1 MTAYVL
7 DLETNGLL
15 HKLDRVHCLV
25 LRHVE
30 TGEVISC
37 ANQPGHPSI
46 EAGLDYIAEA
56 RQLVGHNLLK
66 FDLPVLRKL
75 YPNLILRPDCDIY
88 DTLVVSR
95 LLFPEIESEDE
106 SKYSHIESKYK
117 GRHSL
122 AAWGERLG
130 TSKIKF
136 KAEAPLEPGEK
147 VWDNWSAAMQ
157 TYCEGDTLVSLELY
171 NYMLTQEISAR
182 AFDLE
187 HEFCCIMAEQEKFG
201 FPFNEKAAYALVN
214 VLKARRTEIDD
225 QLQDVFPPIKEE
237 RISAKTGKPLKTKI
251 TVFNP
256 GSRQQTAERLQQ
268 RYPEIIFGSTEK
280 GNVKVDDDVLEKL
293 GEKYPEAKML
303 AEYQL
308 LNKRLGQIVD
318 GKEAW
323 LNHCRVYNDGRIH
336 GNVNTNSCVSGRVSH
351 SNPNV
356 SQVPSVGAP
365 FGAECRALFYAPEG
379 WDLVGADAS
388 GLELRALAA
397 WLAYFDDG
405 VYAGLV
411 SDPSVDIH
419 AHNAALFGLYDPASG
434 KIPKAARDLS
444 KRLTFGVLYGAGVKK
459 AGSIVCPEATEDE
472 QYRQGKVTIDT
483 FYVNLPAIK
492 QLKDLIDRRITQN
505 GHLVGIDGRKLLIRS
520 RHSALNQLLQ
530 STGAILMKKATCIF
544 WDTVTKAGLDP
555 GEDFQPVGWFH
566 DELQVLARPQ
576 HSEFIAKSIV
586 DGIRQSGEYFG
597 LKCPFTGEYRI
608 GKNWEETH

>member
-1 MTAYVL
+1 MKWII

-136 KAEAPLEPGEK
+136 KAETPLEPGEK

-187 HEFCCIMAEQEKFG
+187 HEFCRIMAEQEKFG

-214 VLKARRTEIDD
+214 VLKARRTELDD
-225 QLQDVFPPIKEE
+225 QLQEVFPPIKEE

-268 RYPEIIFGSTEK
+268 RYPEIVFGSTEK

-459 AGSIVCPEATEDE
+459 AGSIICPEATEDE

-505 GHLVGIDGRKLLIRS
+505 GHLIGIDGRKLLIRS

-586 DGIRQSGEYFG
+586 DGIRQSGEYFE

>member
-1 MTAYVL
+1 MKYVL

-37 ANQPGHPSI
+37 ANQPGYPSI

-56 RQLVGHNLLK
+56 TLLVGHNLLK

-75 YPNLILRPDCDIY
+75 YPNLILRPDCDVY

-106 SKYSHIESKYK
+106 SKYSHIEAKYK

-136 KAEAPLEPGEK
+136 KDETPLAPGEK
-147 VWDNWSAAMQ
+147 VWDNWSPAMQ

-171 NYMLTQEISAR
+171 NYMLTQEIDPR
-182 AFDLE
+182 AFELE
-187 HEFCCIMAEQEKFG
+187 HEFCRIMAKQEKFG

-214 VLKARRTEIDD
+214 VLKSRRTEIDD
-225 QLQDVFPPIKEE
+225 QLQEVFPPIKEE
-237 RISAKTGKPLKTKI
+237 RISAKTGKPLKTKV

-256 GSRQQTAERLQQ
+256 GSRQQTAERLQL
-268 RYPEIIFGSTEK
+268 RYPEIVFGSTEK

-293 GEKYPEAKML
+293 GEKYPEAKIL

-318 GKEAW
+318 GKESW
-323 LNHCRVYNDGRIH
+323 LHHCRVYGDGRIH

-351 SNPNV
+351 SSPNV

-411 SDPSVDIH
+411 SDPTVDIH
-419 AHNAALFGLYDPASG
+419 SHNAALFGLYDPASG
-434 KIPKAARDLS
+434 TIPKSARDLS

-459 AGSIVCPEATEDE
+459 AGSIICPEAREDE

-492 QLKDLIDRRITQN
+492 KLKDLIDRRITQN
-505 GHLVGIDGRKLLIRS
+505 GHLIGIDGRKLLIRS

-544 WDTVTKAGLDP
+544 WDTVTKAGLVP
-555 GEDFQPVGWFH
+555 GDDFQPVGYFH
-566 DELQVLARPQ
+566 DELQVLSLPQ

-586 DGIRQSGEYFG
+586 DGIRQSGEFFE

-608 GKNWEETH
+608 GKNWEQTH

>member
-25 LRHVE
+25 LRHVG

-171 NYMLTQEISAR
+171 NYMLTQEISTR

-187 HEFCCIMAEQEKFG
+187 HEFCRIMAEQEKFG

-214 VLKARRTEIDD
+214 VLKARRTELDD

-268 RYPEIIFGSTEK
+268 RYPEIVFGSTEK
-280 GNVKVDDDVLEKL
+280 GNIKVDDDVLEKL

-505 GHLVGIDGRKLLIRS
+505 GHLIGIDGRKLLIRS

-555 GEDFQPVGWFH
+555 GEDFQPVGYFH

-586 DGIRQSGEYFG
+586 DGIRQSGEYFE

>member
-1 MTAYVL
+1 MKYVL

-15 HKLDRVHCLV
+15 HQLDRVHCLV

-56 RQLVGHNLLK
+56 KQLVGHNLLK

-75 YPNLILRPDCDIY
+75 YPNLVLRPDCDVY

-106 SKYSHIESKYK
+106 SKYSHIEAKYK

-136 KAEAPLEPGEK
+136 KHETPRAPGEK
-147 VWDNWSAAMQ
+147 VWDNWSPAMQ

-171 NYMLTQEISAR
+171 NYMLTQEIDPRS
-182 AFDLE
+182 FELE
-187 HEFCCIMAEQEKFG
+187 HEFCRIMAEQEKFG

-214 VLKARRTEIDD
+214 VLKSRRTEIDD
-225 QLQDVFPPIKEE
+225 QLQEVFPPIKEE
-237 RISAKTGKPLKTKI
+237 RISAKTGKPLKTKV

-256 GSRQQTAERLQQ
+256 GSRQQTAERLQL
-268 RYPEIIFGSTEK
+268 RYPEIVFGATEK

-293 GEKYPEAKML
+293 GEKYPEAKIL

-318 GKEAW
+318 GKESW
-323 LNHCRVYNDGRIH
+323 LHHCRVYGDGRIH

-351 SNPNV
+351 SSPNV

-411 SDPSVDIH
+411 SDPTVDIH
-419 AHNAALFGLYDPASG
+419 SHNAALFGLYDPASG
-434 KIPKAARDLS
+434 TIPKSARDLS

-459 AGSIVCPEATEDE
+459 AGSIICPEAKEDE

-492 QLKDLIDRRITQN
+492 KLKDLIDRRITQN
-505 GHLVGIDGRKLLIRS
+505 GHLIGIDGRKLLIRS

-544 WDTVTKAGLDP
+544 WDTVTKAGLVP
-555 GEDFQPVGWFH
+555 GDDFQPVGYFH
-566 DELQVLARPQ
+566 DELQVLSLPQ

-586 DGIRQSGEYFG
+586 DGICQSGEYFE

-608 GKNWEETH
+608 GKNWEQTH

>member
-187 HEFCCIMAEQEKFG
+187 HEFCRIMAEQEKFG

-214 VLKARRTEIDD
+214 VLKARRTELDD

-268 RYPEIIFGSTEK
+268 RYPEIVFGSTEK

-459 AGSIVCPEATEDE
+459 AGSIICPEATEDE

-505 GHLVGIDGRKLLIRS
+505 GHLIGIDGRKLLIRS

-586 DGIRQSGEYFG
+586 DGIRQSGEYFE

>member
-66 FDLPVLRKL
+66 FDLPVLHKL

-157 TYCEGDTLVSLELY
+157 TYCEGDTLVSMELY
-171 NYMLTQEISAR
+171 NYMLTQEISTR

-187 HEFCCIMAEQEKFG
+187 HEFCRIMAEQEKFG

-237 RISAKTGKPLKTKI
+237 RISAKTGKPLKTKV

-268 RYPEIIFGSTEK
+268 RYPEIVFGSTEK

-459 AGSIVCPEATEDE
+459 AGSIICPEATEDE

-505 GHLVGIDGRKLLIRS
+505 GHLIGIDGRKLLIRS

-555 GEDFQPVGWFH
+555 GEDFQPVGYFH

-586 DGIRQSGEYFG
+586 DGIRQSGEYFE

>member
-1 MTAYVL
+1 MKWII

-15 HKLDRVHCLV
+15 HQLDRVHCLV

-56 RQLVGHNLLK
+56 KQLVGHNLLK

-75 YPNLILRPDCDIY
+75 YPNLVLRPDCDVY

-106 SKYSHIESKYK
+106 SKYSHIEAKYK

-136 KAEAPLEPGEK
+136 KNETPLVPGEK
-147 VWDNWSAAMQ
+147 VWDNWSPAMQ

-171 NYMLTQEISAR
+171 NYMLTQEIDPR
-182 AFDLE
+182 AFELE
-187 HEFCCIMAEQEKFG
+187 HEFCRIMAEQEKFG

-214 VLKARRTEIDD
+214 VLKSRRTEIDD
-225 QLQDVFPPIKEE
+225 QLQEVFPPIKEE
-237 RISAKTGKPLKTKI
+237 RISAKTGKPLKTKV

-256 GSRQQTAERLQQ
+256 GSRQQTAERLQL
-268 RYPEIIFGSTEK
+268 RYPEIVFGSTEK

-293 GEKYPEAKML
+293 GEKYPEAKIL

-318 GKEAW
+318 GKESW
-323 LNHCRVYNDGRIH
+323 LHHCRVYGDGRIH

-351 SNPNV
+351 SSPNV

-411 SDPSVDIH
+411 SDPTVDIH
-419 AHNAALFGLYDPASG
+419 SHNAALFGLYDPASG
-434 KIPKAARDLS
+434 TIPKAARDLS

-459 AGSIVCPEATEDE
+459 AGSIICPEAREDE

-492 QLKDLIDRRITQN
+492 KLKDLIDRRITQN
-505 GHLVGIDGRKLLIRS
+505 GHLIGIDGRKLLIRS

-544 WDTVTKAGLDP
+544 WDTVTNAGLVP
-555 GEDFQPVGWFH
+555 GDDFQPVGYFH
-566 DELQVLARPQ
+566 DELQVLSLPQ

-586 DGIRQSGEYFG
+586 DGIRQSGEYFE

-608 GKNWEETH
+608 GKNWEQTH